1 MARIEGNQAPRGQA
15 TCAMA
20 GALRRVVVAGLA
32 LLAIS
37 VSAGCGR
44 RDQGGGPD
52 NGPKGKPPAP
62 IENRVEL
69 AALVSTA
76 GRLPDDVGLWETQ
89 PLKGRM
95 QTMLEER
102 YPVFL
107 ASMTEAKPIEAID
120 GLLLVRGS
128 ASPRADAGAAA
139 GAAADRALVVIDPK
153 GDQLYLWARIE
164 GEVIER
170 KGKGDAPNL
179 PAPARDW
186 IEGR

>member
-1 MARIEGNQAPRGQA
+1 MAKLEGNQAPRGQA
-15 TCAMA
+15 TSATA
-20 GALRRVVVAGLA
+20 RALRRVMVAGVA

-44 RDQGGGPD
+44 RDEGGGPD

-69 AALVSTA
+69 ASLVSTA

-89 PLKGRM
+89 PLQGRM
-95 QTMLEER
+95 QAMLEER

-128 ASPRADAGAAA
+128 ASLRADADAD
-139 GAAADRALVVIDPK
+139 ADRALVVIDPK

-164 GEVIER
+164 GEVVER
-170 KGKGDAPNL
+170 KGKDGAPNL
-179 PAPARDW
+179 PAAARDW